1 MGGPASSGPGTSS
14 HAPSALLLG
23 GFWATLMILGYTGF
37 DLLRGTFSI
46 ESLIRTV
53 ITFGI
58 GGLAFGLLMK
68 AWMMRKL
75 KQAAS
80 SDATDDDSPPPAT

>member
-1 MGGPASSGPGTSS
+1 
-14 HAPSALLLG
+14 
-23 GFWATLMILGYTGF
+23 
-37 DLLRGTFSI
+37 LRGTFSI
-46 ESLIRTV
+46 DSLIRTV

>member
-1 MGGPASSGPGTSS
+1 MGGA
-14 HAPSALLLG
+14 
-23 GFWATLMILGYTGF
+23 GF

-46 ESLIRTV
+46 VSLIRTA